1 MKLFYWVHVFNVR
14 IFDAKSHG
22 ILERDIAT

>member
-1 MKLFYWVHVFNVR
+1 MKLFYWVRVFNVR
-14 IFDAKSHG
+14 VFDAKSHG